1 MVRITLFFLLAFIAM
16 PYGFAQSVDVAV
28 SGLSGEVTVRRDQR
42 LIPYIEAGND
52 LDLYFAQ
59 GYVTASDRLF
69 QMDLMRRLSRGE
81 TAEIF
86 GRTTIEED
94 KRWRKFGF
102 AKISEDSLAIMNP
115 ELKAALESYTR
126 GVNAFIATLDEKT
139 LPVEF
144 RILQYRPAPWR
155 PSDTL
160 MIGKIL
166 SDALST
172 TWRNDVMRLSVQSL
186 PKEKLADLTNQVT
199 PYDVILFGNDSKAA
213 TVSVSASSIT
223 GSVESFL
230 AAADREDEIRKRSLE
245 RVGLFA
251 EDLAASNNWVISGK
265 RTADGKP
272 ILANDPHLAP
282 TAPGIWYL
290 SHLSTP
296 TMRVSGVTVPGVPGI
311 ILGHNSD
318 IAWGATNVGPDVQ
331 DLYLETFND
340 KGEYKTPSGWQTAVK
355 RTETIRFR
363 ANPLS
368 PALQEE
374 KLEVVETR
382 NGPVIFED
390 SGKKYA
396 LKWTAFDPKNTE
408 FEVFYR
414 WNRAKSWDDFKTAL
428 RSYGGAAQ
436 NFVYADTKGNIGWYA
451 ASKIPIRRV
460 GDGALPYDG
469 STTDG
474 DWIGFIPFDELP
486 NLYNPPSGMIVT
498 ANQRI
503 VGTSYKYSQMSRDAA
518 TPWRARQ
525 IVNTLNAKQKLT
537 VEDVRAAMFDSGNL
551 AVEMIAK
558 AIVKNNAAS
567 PETLALFRNWDGKM
581 TPDSTAALLASDIR
595 ICMGNKVADANKPA
609 PATIIR
615 ERVLNWAVE
624 RQSPL
629 WLPAEFK
636 DYASLMKYCDEAVR
650 GGFADPKR
658 YGPDPSNWKWGKIW
672 QSRFPHPLAAA
683 PLIGSQFQTPAVPI
697 SGSGQ
702 SPNVGSAVSM
712 RHIAVPGNWDATS
725 HVIPLGQ
732 SGDPKS
738 THFKDQFDA
747 WSTGKTATFPFN
759 RAAVERSTVSTQIL
773 KPSR

>member
-1 MVRITLFFLLAFIAM
+1 MKRLTISVLFLVLLASTAISQANSN
-16 PYGFAQSVDVAV
+16 QTVT
-28 SGLSGEVTVRRDQR
+28 GLSKQVTVRRDAR
-42 LIPYIEAGND
+42 SIPYIAAASD
-52 LDLYFAQ
+52 ADLYFAQ
-59 GYVTASDRLF
+59 GYITASDRLF

-115 ELKAALESYTR
+115 ELRSALEAYTR
-126 GVNAFIATLDEKT
+126 GVNAYIATLDEKT

-144 RILQYRPAPWR
+144 RILHYKPAPWR

-172 TWRNDVMRLSVQSL
+172 TWRNDVMRLSLQSM

-199 PYDVILFGNDSKAA
+199 PVDVILFGTDDKRAA
-213 TVSVSASSIT
+213 AVGQNTIDGSIT
-223 GSVESFL
+223 SL
-230 AAADREDEIRKRSLE
+230 IAAADREDEVRKASLE
-245 RVGLFA
+245 RVGLYA
-251 EDLAASNNWVISGK
+251 EDVAASNNWVISGK
-265 RTADGKP
+265 RTTDGKA

-290 SHLSTP
+290 THLSTP

-311 ILGHNSD
+311 ILGHNAD

-331 DLYLETFND
+331 DLYSETFNE
-340 KGEYKTPSGWQTAVK
+340 KGEVKTPTGWQAAGK
-355 RTETIRFR
+355 RIETIKFR
-363 ANPLS
+363 ANPLN

-374 KLEVVETR
+374 SLEVTTTR
-382 NGPVIFED
+382 NGPIILD
-390 SGKKYA
+390 DGGKKYA

-408 FEVFYR
+408 FEVFYK
-414 WNRAKSWDDFKTAL
+414 WNRAKNWDEFKTAL
-428 RSYGGAAQ
+428 KSYGGAAQ

-451 ASKIPIRRV
+451 ASRIPIRRV
-460 GDGALPYDG
+460 GDGGLPYDG
-469 STTDG
+469 ATTDG
-474 DWIGFIPFDELP
+474 DWVGFIPFDELP
-486 NLYNPPSGMIVT
+486 NLYNPDSGLIIT

-503 VGTSYKYSQMSRDAA
+503 VGTSYKYTQMSRDAA
-518 TPWRARQ
+518 TPWRARE
-525 IVNTLNAKQKLT
+525 IYNTLSSKAKVT
-537 VEDVRAAMFDSGNL
+537 VEDVRAAQFDSRNL
-551 AVEMIAK
+551 AVDMIAK
-558 AIVKNNAAS
+558 EIVKNSAAS
-567 PETLALFRNWDGKM
+567 PETLDLLKKWDGRM

-595 ICMGNKVADANKPA
+595 ICMGNKIADANKPA
-609 PATIIR
+609 PATVVR

-624 RQSPL
+624 RKSPL

-636 DYASLMKYCDEAVR
+636 DYPALMKYCDEAVR
-650 GGFADPKR
+650 AGFADPKR
-658 YGPDPSNWKWGKIW
+658 YGPDQSTWQWGKIW

-683 PLIGSQFQTPAVPI
+683 PLIGGQFQTPAVPI

-712 RHIAVPGNWDATS
+712 RHIATPGNWDTTS

-738 THFKDQFDA
+738 QHFKDQFEA
-747 WSTGKTATFPFN
+747 WSTGALLTFPFTK
-759 RAAVERSTVSTQIL
+759 AAVEKSAISSMVLRPT
-773 KPSR
+773 K